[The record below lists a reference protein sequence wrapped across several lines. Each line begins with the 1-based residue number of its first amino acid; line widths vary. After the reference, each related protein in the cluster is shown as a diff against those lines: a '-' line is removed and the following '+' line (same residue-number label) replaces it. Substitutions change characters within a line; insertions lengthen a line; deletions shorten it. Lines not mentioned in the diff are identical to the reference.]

1 MAITI
6 YIISGL
12 FILLCVALI
21 FGYRRTQHG
30 GLLLMSLIY
39 GVSAALALWKM
50 HWWPLAAGF
59 ALVWVMRLL
68 GMEPPMAKDEGG
80 RMKDEAAPKS
90 DGKDST

>member
-21 FGYRRTQHG
+21 FGYRRTQHA

-39 GVSAALALWKM
+39 GASAALALWKM

-59 ALVWVMRLL
+59 ALVWIMRLL
-68 GMEPPMAKDEGG
+68 GMEPPTAKDEGG
-80 RMKDEAAPKS
+80 RMKDEAAAKS
-90 DGKDST
+90 DGKDTT

>member
-21 FGYRRTQHG
+21 FGYRRTQHA

-39 GVSAALALWKM
+39 GASAALALWKM

-59 ALVWVMRLL
+59 ALVWIMRLL
-68 GMEPPMAKDEGG
+68 GMEPPTRRDEGG
-80 RMKDEAAPKS
+80 GMRADGNTSNDEK
-90 DGKDST
+90 KKT

>member
-21 FGYRRTQHG
+21 FGYRRTQHA

>member
-1 MAITI
+1 MAIVI

-21 FGYRRTQHG
+21 FGYRRTQHA

-39 GVSAALALWKM
+39 GAAAVLALWKM

-59 ALVWVMRLL
+59 ALVWIMRLL
-68 GMEPPMAKDEGG
+68 GMEPRTDLKNRDQ
-80 RMKDEAAPKS
+80 
-90 DGKDST
+90 